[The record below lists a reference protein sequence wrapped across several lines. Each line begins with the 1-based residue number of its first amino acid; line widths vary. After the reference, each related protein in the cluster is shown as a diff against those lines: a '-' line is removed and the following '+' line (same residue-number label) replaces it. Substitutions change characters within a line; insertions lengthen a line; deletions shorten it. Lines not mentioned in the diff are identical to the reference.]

1 MHNFGKLTSRKVT
14 FMVGGSDGE
23 PLINDNGTPVLNP
36 DGTQFMIGVAPSI
49 PMEVLAVFNSDD
61 VERHDLYKQFPTYAW
76 YIAVDDD
83 GDIVSMESDPE
94 HSQIAGYSIWG
105 VEADVLDGYTNGPGG
120 SIYGAKFANGIVTPK
135 PKTLPDISDRQ
146 FFQQLAL
153 MGKITNAEAL
163 AAVRTGAIPAAMQE
177 FIDTLPTAQQFDAEM
192 VLSGAKTFQRNHPLV
207 TAFAGALG
215 FTNDDTDALWVAA
228 AKL

>member
-1 MHNFGKLTSRKVT
+1 MNNFGKLTARKVT
-14 FMVGGSDGE
+14 FMVGANPGE
-23 PLINDNGTPVLNP
+23 PFIGIDGKPVMNEDGTP
-36 DGTQFMIGVAPSI
+36 QMIGASPGI
-49 PMEVLAVFNSDD
+49 PVDVLAFFNSDD
-61 VERHDLYKQFPTYAW
+61 VEWHDLYKQFPTYAW

-83 GDIVSMESDPE
+83 GVIVSMENDPE
-94 HSQIAGYSIWG
+94 HSQIAGYNIWG
-105 VEADVLDGYTNGPGG
+105 VEADVLNGYTNGAGG
-120 SIYGAKFANGIVTPK
+120 NIYGAKFHAGVVTPK

-146 FFQQLAL
+146 FFQQLAI

-177 FIDTLPTAQQFDAEM
+177 FIGTLPTAQQFDAEM
-192 VLSGAKTFQRNHPLV
+192 VLSGAKTFQRSHPLV